1 MVVLVSSWV
10 QCIVVMLVVMGRL
23 EGLPG
28 ASLMLRLD
36 VLTDVLLATLD

>member
-1 MVVLVSSWV
+1 MSSRV
-10 QCIVVMLVVMGRL
+10 HCIVVMLVVMGGL

-28 ASLMLRLD
+28 TSLMLRLD